1 MHLTNHRAAPS
12 THRPTSRLL
21 RSLSLRNPRSLLPPS
36 ISLIPSIPPSR
47 APERARSLE
56 GGNDSRSE
64 ISAKTSRP
72 VAAAAGDK
80 KCPWRARDLS
90 HYFLGL
96 PIFEFSSHGPR
107 DLVRVG
113 STKRIGPNGARKKCA
128 NGKKMS
134 ARLNTEPPSRPP
146 SLPHPLL
153 HPRTSAAITFIPIC

>member
-1 MHLTNHRAAPS
+1 MNAPNQPQGRS
-12 THRPTSRLL
+12 FHPPTDIPS
-21 RSLSLRNPRSLLPPS
+21 SSFSFTAQSKVASPS

-47 APERARSLE
+47 PHAGTCSLAR
-56 GGNDSRSE
+56 GNDSRSK

-72 VAAAAGDK
+72 VAAVAGDE